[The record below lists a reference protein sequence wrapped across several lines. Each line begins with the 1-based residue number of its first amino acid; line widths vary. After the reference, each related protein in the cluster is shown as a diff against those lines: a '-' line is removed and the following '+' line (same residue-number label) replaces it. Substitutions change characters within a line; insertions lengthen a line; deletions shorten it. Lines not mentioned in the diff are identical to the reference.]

1 MTKTIKDLRKKV
13 FTEDFKKFCKENF
26 NSQMEKV
33 ENVRIFYLIGA
44 SIVFLIMITFAVTF
58 IYYLGGKEISKADVE
73 LFALVEL
80 AFYGLARWII
90 KCYKNRAKK
99 IILKKLLSYVGD
111 FELIDKKTYS
121 EKYSNDDVNYFKE
134 LELFSSFNIYNCDDR
149 LTGTYKNLKLDII
162 EAHLERES
170 GSGKRRRVV
179 TVFKGLLVKVPFN
192 KKIKSSTIV
201 LGDKAFPS
209 CKGEKV
215 NLEDPEFEKYFDVY
229 STDQIEARYL
239 LTTAFMDRIVKI
251 MQKRILGSSL
261 KFSFEKDM
269 LNIAISSSKDWF
281 EIPILEPATKLTNYR
296 GIILEIITI
305 LSIIEALKLD
315 EKTGL

>member
-1 MTKTIKDLRKKV
+1 MTKSIKNLRKNV
-13 FTEDFKKFCKENF
+13 FSEDFKNFCKENF

-44 SIVFLIMITFAVTF
+44 SIVFLIMISFAA
-58 IYYLGGKEISKADVE
+58 YYFYSVWHTDIKEIDIRAF
-73 LFALVEL
+73 LLVEM

-149 LTGTYKNLKLDII
+149 LIGTYKNLKLDII

-281 EIPILEPATKLTNYR
+281 EIPILEPATKLANYR